1 MATESVNFVISAED
15 KASAKFRQ
23 TQKELDQTAKS
34 VREVGGKAKASAELV
49 GSLANSLGGSWLG
62 AASGQIAQLTE
73 RMSAFSEVGKS
84 STSAMLLFKA
94 TIVGTAAVAV
104 YQFTSAILEQ
114 ASGFKRLQEEIDIA
128 NESLLR
134 FSQLTLSR
142 ENRKFQQ
149 EMTRISLLESE
160 EEQDKRLRAMQM
172 HIGEAVFRAAQTAR
186 MERERLADMRG
197 DTGFWGY
204 QSSEHEQAIKQQE
217 IAVQLAERER
227 DQLQSQ
233 VETIKE
239 KLTYEKEIA
248 RIQADLAAA
257 KEQEKV
263 KEDQRLAA
271 EKAANDERVA
281 KEREVL
287 KLQQDQ
293 ARERQKIADSTM
305 RSVDQ
310 LKLQLVELRD
320 GEKAASVLRY
330 TMQGIDEATA
340 NQLASMEALVSAIN
354 NGTNTGSAPTGGP
367 SGPLAAM
374 ESRFLS
380 GRTVQTDYTKLSAE
394 SNKQTAEHTKL
405 QLAKMDSA
413 LAQLELIASY
423 TSNQIEE
430 AR

>member
-49 GSLANSLGGSWLG
+49 GTLANSLGGSWLG
-62 AASGQIAQLTE
+62 QASGQIAQLTE
-73 RMSAFSEVGKS
+73 RMSAFSEVGRS

-128 NESLLR
+128 NERLLR
-134 FSQLTLSR
+134 FSQLSLSR

-149 EMTRISLLESE
+149 ELTKISLLESE
-160 EEQDKRLRAMQM
+160 EEQDKRLRLLQM
-172 HIGEAVFRAAQTAR
+172 KLGQALFKQTHTAQ
-186 MERERLADMRG
+186 MERERLADLRG
-197 DTGFWGY
+197 DTGFFGY

-217 IAVQLAERER
+217 IAVTLAERER
-227 DQLQSQ
+227 DQLQAQIES
-233 VETIKE
+233 IKE
-239 KLTYEKEIA
+239 KLVYEKEIN
-248 RIQADLAAA
+248 RIQADLNAA
-257 KEQEKV
+257 KEQERV

-271 EKAANDERVA
+271 EKAATDERIA
-281 KEREVL
+281 KEREAL
-287 KLQQDQ
+287 KLQQAQ
-293 ARERQKIADSTM
+293 AIERRKIADSTM

-310 LKLQLVELRD
+310 LRLQIVEMRD
-320 GEKAASVLRY
+320 GEKAASALRY
-330 TMQGIDEATA
+330 VMQGIDESTA
-340 NQLASMEALVSAIN
+340 NQLASIEATMMAIR
-354 NGTNTGSAPTGGP
+354 NGTNDGTGPTGGP
-367 SGPLAAM
+367 AGPLSAM

-380 GRTVQTDYTKLSAE
+380 GRSVSTDYTKVSAE
-394 SNKQTAEHTKL
+394 SNKKTAKNTEL
-405 QLAKMDSA
+405 QLAQMESA
-413 LAQLELIASY
+413 LAQLKLIAVNTENSI
-423 TSNQIEE
+423 QE